1 MSLAVGSYTLVFAIP
16 VPQVT
21 PLIVKLLSAKLDED
35 AIEDGDEMV
44 DMDDD
49 EGQSEND

>member
-1 MSLAVGSYTLVFAIP
+1 MPEDDDEEYVE
-16 VPQVT
+16 
-21 PLIVKLLSAKLDED
+21 DED

>member
-1 MSLAVGSYTLVFAIP
+1 MPEDDDEEYVE
-16 VPQVT
+16 
-21 PLIVKLLSAKLDED
+21 DED
-35 AIEDGDEMV
+35 AIEDGDEMI

>member
-1 MSLAVGSYTLVFAIP
+1 MNSNQQQNFQYVMPEDDDEEYVE
-16 VPQVT
+16 
-21 PLIVKLLSAKLDED
+21 DED

-49 EGQSEND
+49 EGQSENDQINANN